1 MTRIFLSTVAVMA
14 LSSGMAA
21 AEYRLN
27 VLHINDFHSRIEP
40 INGSDS
46 TCSAEQAATNEC
58 FGGVAR
64 VATKI
69 KELRDS
75 LTAAGENVI
84 VLDAGDQ
91 FQGSLMY
98 TTYKG
103 AVEAEFM
110 EAIGF
115 DAMAL
120 GNHEFDDG
128 PEGLGSF
135 LDKVTF
141 PVISGNLDVSQSNVL
156 SGRVGNHVVL
166 EVGGEKIGIISALAT
181 DTVDTS
187 SPGPNVIFQDEIDS
201 LSADVAAL
209 EAEGVTKIIA
219 LNHVGYKKDMDI
231 DRKSVV

>member
-1 MTRIFLSTVAVMA
+1 MNA
-14 LSSGMAA
+14 
-21 AEYRLN
+21 
-27 VLHINDFHSRIEP
+27 
-40 INGSDS
+40 
-46 TCSAEQAATNEC
+46 

-156 SGRVGNHVVL
+156 AGRVGNHVVL
-166 EVGGEKIGIISALAT
+166 EVGGEKIGIISALAM
-181 DTVDTS
+181 DTPETS
-187 SPGPNVIFQDEIDS
+187 SPGNSVIFQDDIDS
-201 LSADVAAL
+201 LKADVATL
-209 EAEGVTKIIA
+209 EAEGRDQDHRADPCGIA
-219 LNHVGYKKDMDI
+219 ARSGDCGGRAGGGCGGGGAFAYLPFG
-231 DRKSVV
+231 DRSGRGMAPIRPG